1 MTTQASMAGEQQV
14 ADTDIHSARRALMF
28 SLNALD
34 KANLAAAG
42 AWAETAADTIRDAQ
56 IDADELRELV
66 APHDGPT
73 KGDLIFL
80 GIAAIAVV
88 SVVVVFG
95 APWLL
100 DLVNGVQP

>member
-56 IDADELRELV
+56 LDADQIRKLV
-66 APHDGPT
+66 APRDAPT
-73 KGDLIFL
+73 AGDKAVGAIT
-80 GIAAIAVV
+80 AAILVV
-88 SVVVVFG
+88 SLFV
-95 APWLL
+95 WLIP
-100 DLVNGVQP
+100 GVTQRIAGLLQ